1 MLPANTGSFTS
12 SFRIRMCLV
21 SALARAVSPAINRV
35 AGVGI
40 LEENLP
46 SEVEGSVSHGFIKLA
61 LTRLKLIFL

>member
-1 MLPANTGSFTS
+1 
-12 SFRIRMCLV
+12 MCLV